1 MNVLVVGATGKTGV
15 QIVTQAVAQGHQ
27 VTALVRDPDKAKGAL
42 PGARLVRGDIRAAGP
57 VAEAVAG
64 QDAVVSALGS
74 AVTLRRQSLLSDGT
88 QALIDAMKQAG
99 MRRLVCIT
107 GVGAGDSRGHG
118 GLLYDWVLRP
128 VVLRQVYAD
137 KDRQEEVVRAS
148 GLDWVLVRPGLL
160 TDGPR
165 TGTYRALT
173 DLSGVRKATVSR
185 ADVADFVLK
194 QLAGTEFVGQTPLL
208 TA

>member
-27 VTALVRDPDKAKGAL
+27 VTALVRDPDKAKGTLA
-42 PGARLVRGDIRAAGP
+42 GARLVRGDIRAAGP

>member
-27 VTALVRDPDKAKGAL
+27 VTALVRDPDKAKGTLA
-42 PGARLVRGDIRAAGP
+42 GARLVRGDIRAAGP

-194 QLAGTEFVGQTPLL
+194 QLAGTEFVGQTPVL